1 MSVGTL
7 KFINTYSSQ
16 CNTNNDNITNSTT
29 NSNSSSGNKVP
40 PVLKHFLPS
49 ETSDIQVKPHLAFIG
64 TVILHVILRTF
75 IGTVI
80 LHVILRTG
88 C

>member
-1 MSVGTL
+1 L
-7 KFINTYSSQ
+7 
-16 CNTNNDNITNSTT
+16 
-29 NSNSSSGNKVP
+29 
-40 PVLKHFLPS
+40 LPS
-49 ETSDIQVKPHLAFIG
+49 ETSDIQVKLHLAFIG